1 MAKEQVMVIGLG
13 RFGSAVARELER
25 LGHQVLAIDQG
36 EQQVNDISSDVTHAL
51 QLDAADEDALRS
63 AGAGDFQTA
72 IVAIS
77 TDAEASIFAT
87 MVLKRL
93 GVRTVIAKAG
103 SQLHGEILSRVGA
116 DRVVLPERETGLR
129 LAHSFNVPN
138 VIDYLDVAPN
148 FGIEKIRPPA
158 SFIGKSL
165 GELDLKTRI
174 GLTPIALRR
183 GQQVFVNP
191 ARDERVA
198 EGDELILIGRDDKLD
213 QLRGCRTSVVGGHSV
228 TQGELAKLLGTGI
241 GQSTRLVDEER
252 AHLRR
257 VGDEQGVP
265 ALVAVEHDPV
275 VAVQADAP
283 VRLELDDLGEDDLL
297 AEEPVEE
304 FRVQSVH
311 HVAQLKRLVAAQP

>member
-198 EGDELILIGRDDKLD
+198 EGDELILIGRDEKLD
-213 QLRGCRTSVVGGHSV
+213 QLRG
-228 TQGELAKLLGTGI
+228 
-241 GQSTRLVDEER
+241 
-252 AHLRR
+252 
-257 VGDEQGVP
+257 
-265 ALVAVEHDPV
+265 
-275 VAVQADAP
+275 
-283 VRLELDDLGEDDLL
+283 
-297 AEEPVEE
+297 
-304 FRVQSVH
+304 
-311 HVAQLKRLVAAQP
+311 

>member
-25 LGHQVLAIDQG
+25 LGHQVLAIDRS
-36 EQQVNDISSDVTHAL
+36 EQRVNDIASEVTHAL

-77 TDAEASIFAT
+77 TDAEPSIFAT

-191 ARDERVA
+191 ARDERLA

-213 QLRGCRTSVVGGHSV
+213 QLRG
-228 TQGELAKLLGTGI
+228 
-241 GQSTRLVDEER
+241 
-252 AHLRR
+252 
-257 VGDEQGVP
+257 
-265 ALVAVEHDPV
+265 
-275 VAVQADAP
+275 
-283 VRLELDDLGEDDLL
+283 
-297 AEEPVEE
+297 
-304 FRVQSVH
+304 
-311 HVAQLKRLVAAQP
+311 

>member
-25 LGHQVLAIDQG
+25 LGHQVLAIDRG
-36 EQQVNDISSDVTHAL
+36 EQQVNDIASDVTHAL

-165 GELDLKTRI
+165 GDLDLKTRL

-213 QLRGCRTSVVGGHSV
+213 QLRG
-228 TQGELAKLLGTGI
+228 
-241 GQSTRLVDEER
+241 
-252 AHLRR
+252 
-257 VGDEQGVP
+257 
-265 ALVAVEHDPV
+265 
-275 VAVQADAP
+275 
-283 VRLELDDLGEDDLL
+283 
-297 AEEPVEE
+297 
-304 FRVQSVH
+304 
-311 HVAQLKRLVAAQP
+311 

>member
-25 LGHQVLAIDQG
+25 LGHQVLAIDRG
-36 EQQVNDISSDVTHAL
+36 EQQVNDIAADVTHAL

-77 TDAEASIFAT
+77 TDAEPSIFAT

-93 GVRTVIAKAG
+93 GVRSVIAKAG

-165 GELDLKTRI
+165 GELDLKTRL

-213 QLRGCRTSVVGGHSV
+213 QLRG
-228 TQGELAKLLGTGI
+228 
-241 GQSTRLVDEER
+241 
-252 AHLRR
+252 
-257 VGDEQGVP
+257 
-265 ALVAVEHDPV
+265 
-275 VAVQADAP
+275 
-283 VRLELDDLGEDDLL
+283 
-297 AEEPVEE
+297 
-304 FRVQSVH
+304 
-311 HVAQLKRLVAAQP
+311 

>member
-1 MAKEQVMVIGLG
+1 MAREQVMVIGLG

-25 LGHQVLAIDQG
+25 LGHQVLAIDRS

-77 TDAEASIFAT
+77 TDAEPSIFAT

-103 SQLHGEILSRVGA
+103 SQLHAEILSRVGA

-191 ARDERVA
+191 AREERLA

-213 QLRGCRTSVVGGHSV
+213 QLRG
-228 TQGELAKLLGTGI
+228 
-241 GQSTRLVDEER
+241 
-252 AHLRR
+252 
-257 VGDEQGVP
+257 
-265 ALVAVEHDPV
+265 
-275 VAVQADAP
+275 
-283 VRLELDDLGEDDLL
+283 
-297 AEEPVEE
+297 
-304 FRVQSVH
+304 
-311 HVAQLKRLVAAQP
+311 